1 MNFRIIR
8 NAQVITD
15 SDLANALDLLPK
27 SFISFFKRN
36 ISVFPQDTYF
46 KLTEEEKQDL
56 VKNYCVTHAE
66 RLRYAK
72 RLPYVFTPNGVML
85 CIFLLKKCKKAA
97 ELRAKLLALN
107 NQDEIIKSLSN

>member
-8 NAQVITD
+8 NKQVITD
-15 SDLANALDLLPK
+15 SDLAISLELLPK

-36 ISVFPQDTYF
+36 ISVFPAETYF
-46 KLTEEEKQDL
+46 QLTEDEKQDL
-56 VKNYCVTHAE
+56 VKNYCITHAE

-72 RLPYVFTPNGVML
+72 RLPYVFTPNGVVL

-97 ELRAKLLALN
+97 EFRQKLLDLN
-107 NQDEIIKSLSN
+107 NQENIINILK

>member
-8 NAQVITD
+8 NTQIITD

-36 ISVFPQDTYF
+36 IGVFPQDTYF
-46 KLTEEEKQDL
+46 KLSEEEKQDL
-56 VKNYCVTHAE
+56 VKNYCITHAE

-72 RLPYVFTPNGVML
+72 RLPYVFTPSGVML
-85 CIFLLKKCKKAA
+85 CVFLLKKCKKAA
-97 ELRAKLLALN
+97 ELRTKLLALN
-107 NQDEIIKSLSN
+107 SQDEIINILKK

>member
-8 NAQVITD
+8 NTQVMTD

-46 KLTEEEKQDL
+46 KLNEDEKQDL
-56 VKNYCVTHAE
+56 VKNYCITHA
-66 RLRYAK
+66 
-72 RLPYVFTPNGVML
+72 
-85 CIFLLKKCKKAA
+85 
-97 ELRAKLLALN
+97 
-107 NQDEIIKSLSN
+107 SLFSSSSFSISRPENSSFFPSQ

>member
-8 NAQVITD
+8 NTQVITD
-15 SDLANALDLLPK
+15 SDLAISLDLLPK

-36 ISVFPQDTYF
+36 ISVFPQETYF

-72 RLPYVFTPNGVML
+72 RLPYVFTPNGVTL
-85 CIFLLKKCKKAA
+85 CIYLLKKCKKAA
-97 ELRAKLLALN
+97 ELRSKLLSLN
-107 NQDEIIKSLSN
+107 NQAEIIKHFSQ

>member
-8 NAQVITD
+8 NTQVITD
-15 SDLANALDLLPK
+15 SDLAKSLELLPK

-36 ISVFPQDTYF
+36 IGIFPQETYF
-46 KLTEEEKQDL
+46 KLTDEEKQDL

-72 RLPYVFTPNGVML
+72 RLPYVFTPNGVVL

-97 ELRAKLLALN
+97 ELRQKLLALN
-107 NQDEIIKSLSN
+107 NQENLINNLSK

>member
-8 NAQVITD
+8 NTQIITD

-36 ISVFPQDTYF
+36 ISVFPQNTYF
-46 KLTEEEKQDL
+46 KLSEEEKQDL
-56 VKNYCVTHAE
+56 VKNYCITHAE

-72 RLPYVFTPNGVML
+72 RLPYVFTPKGVVL
-85 CIFLLKKCKKAA
+85 CVFLLKKCKKAA
-97 ELRAKLLALN
+97 ELRERLLALN
-107 NQDEIIKSLSN
+107 NQDNIINILK

>member
-8 NAQVITD
+8 NTQVITD
-15 SDLANALDLLPK
+15 SDLAISLDLLPK

-36 ISVFPQDTYF
+36 ISVFPAETYF
-46 KLTEEEKQDL
+46 ILTEEEKRDL
-56 VKNYCVTHAE
+56 VKNYCLTHAE

-72 RLPYVFTPNGVML
+72 RLPYVFTPSGAAL

-97 ELRAKLLALN
+97 TLRPQLLSLIE
-107 NQDEIIKSLSN
+107 QEDFIKILSI

>member
-8 NAQVITD
+8 NTQVVTD
-15 SDLANALDLLPK
+15 SDLALSLNLLPK

-36 ISVFPQDTYF
+36 ISVFPMGTYF

-72 RLPYVFTPNGVML
+72 RLPYVFTPHGAML
-85 CIFLLKKCKKAA
+85 CVYLLKRCKKAA
-97 ELRAKLLALN
+97 ELRTKLITLID
-107 NQDEIIKSLSN
+107 QEQIITICNK

>member
-8 NAQVITD
+8 NIQVITD
-15 SDLANALDLLPK
+15 SDLAKALDLLPK

-36 ISVFPQDTYF
+36 ISVFPQETYF

-85 CIFLLKKCKKAA
+85 CDFLLKKCKKAA
-97 ELRAKLLALN
+97 ELRKKLLDLN
-107 NQDEIIKSLSN
+107 KQDLIANILQK

>member
-8 NAQVITD
+8 NKQVITD
-15 SDLANALDLLPK
+15 SDLAKSLDLLPK

-36 ISVFPQDTYF
+36 ISVFPQETYF

-72 RLPYVFTPNGVML
+72 RLPYVFTPNGVVL

-97 ELRAKLLALN
+97 ELRGKFLALN
-107 NQDEIIKSLSN
+107 NQDTIINSLLK

>member
-8 NAQVITD
+8 NIQVITD

-36 ISVFPQDTYF
+36 ISVFPQQTYF
-46 KLTEEEKQDL
+46 KLTENEKQDL

-72 RLPYVFTPNGVML
+72 RLPYVFTPNGVVL

-97 ELRAKLLALN
+97 ELRMKLLTSN
-107 NQDEIIKSLSN
+107 NQDEIINTLSK

>member
-8 NAQVITD
+8 NTQVITD
-15 SDLANALDLLPK
+15 SDLANALGLLPK

-36 ISVFPQDTYF
+36 ISVFPQETFF

-56 VKNYCVTHAE
+56 VKNYCITHAE

-72 RLPYVFTPNGVML
+72 RLPYVFTPNGAVI
-85 CIFLLKKCKKAA
+85 CIFLLKRCKKAA
-97 ELRAKLLALN
+97 ELRTKLLALIK
-107 NQDEIIKSLSN
+107 QEDIINILKI

>member
-8 NAQVITD
+8 NKQVITD
-15 SDLANALDLLPK
+15 SDLAIALNLLPK

-46 KLTEEEKQDL
+46 QLSEEEKQDL
-56 VKNYCVTHAE
+56 IKNYCVTHAE

-72 RLPYVFTPNGVML
+72 RLPYVFMPNGVLL
-85 CIFLLKKCKKAA
+85 CIFLLKKCTKAA
-97 ELRAKLLALN
+97 QLRKKLLASN
-107 NQDEIIKSLSN
+107 NQEDIINKLLQ

>member
-8 NAQVITD
+8 NTQVITD
-15 SDLANALDLLPK
+15 SDLAKSLELLPK

-36 ISVFPQDTYF
+36 ITIFPQETYF
-46 KLTEEEKQDL
+46 KLTDEEKQDL

-72 RLPYVFTPNGVML
+72 RLPYVFTPNGAVL

-97 ELRAKLLALN
+97 ELRQKLLALN
-107 NQDEIIKSLSN
+107 NQENLINNLSK

>member
-8 NAQVITD
+8 NTQVITD

-36 ISVFPQDTYF
+36 ITVFPKETYF
-46 KLTEEEKQDL
+46 KLNEEEKQDL
-56 VKNYCVTHAE
+56 VKNYCLTHAE

-72 RLPYVFTPNGVML
+72 RLPYVFTPHGVML
-85 CIFLLKKCKKAA
+85 CVFLLKKCKKAA
-97 ELRAKLLALN
+97 ELREKLLTLN
-107 NQDEIIKSLSN
+107 NQDDIIKVL

>member
-8 NAQVITD
+8 NIQVITD
-15 SDLANALDLLPK
+15 SDLAISLDLLPK

-36 ISVFPQDTYF
+36 ISVFPTETYF
-46 KLTEEEKQDL
+46 QLTEDEKQDL
-56 VKNYCVTHAE
+56 VKNYCITHAE

-85 CIFLLKKCKKAA
+85 CVFLLKKCKKAA

-107 NQDEIIKSLSN
+107 TQEDIINILK

>member
-8 NAQVITD
+8 NIQVITD
-15 SDLANALDLLPK
+15 SDLAISLELLPK

-36 ISVFPQDTYF
+36 ISVFPQETFF

-72 RLPYVFTPNGVML
+72 RLPYVFTPTGAL
-85 CIFLLKKCKKAA
+85 ICIFLLKKCKKAA
-97 ELRAKLLALN
+97 ELRTKLLALIK
-107 NQDEIIKSLSN
+107 QEDIIKNLSK

>member
-8 NAQVITD
+8 NTQVITD

-36 ISVFPQDTYF
+36 IGVFPQDTYF
-46 KLTEEEKQDL
+46 KLTEEEKLDL

-72 RLPYVFTPNGVML
+72 RLPYVFTANGVMI

-97 ELRAKLLALN
+97 ELREKLLALN
-107 NQDEIIKSLSN
+107 NQENIINNLLK

>member
-107 NQDEIIKSLSN
+107 NQDEIIKSLSK

>member
-8 NAQVITD
+8 NTQVITD

-56 VKNYCVTHAE
+56 VKNYCITHAE

-72 RLPYVFTPNGVML
+72 RLHYVFTANGVML
-85 CIFLLKKCKKAA
+85 CVFLLKKCKKAA
-97 ELRAKLLALN
+97 ELRQKLLDLN
-107 NQDEIIKSLSN
+107 NQEDIIKSLQK

>member
-8 NAQVITD
+8 DTQVITD

-36 ISVFPQDTYF
+36 ITVFPQNTYF

-56 VKNYCVTHAE
+56 VKNYCITHAE

-72 RLPYVFTPNGVML
+72 RLPYVFTARGVML
-85 CIFLLKKCKKAA
+85 CVFLLKKCKKAA
-97 ELRAKLLALN
+97 ELRTKLIALN
-107 NQDEIIKSLSN
+107 NQDEIINILKK

>member
-8 NAQVITD
+8 NKQIITD
-15 SDLANALDLLPK
+15 SDLAISLDLLPK

-56 VKNYCVTHAE
+56 VKNYCITHAE

-72 RLPYVFTPNGVML
+72 RLPYVFTANGVIL
-85 CIFLLKKCKKAA
+85 CVFLLKKCKKAA
-97 ELRAKLLALN
+97 ELRKKLLDLN
-107 NQDEIIKSLSN
+107 NQEDIIKSLQK